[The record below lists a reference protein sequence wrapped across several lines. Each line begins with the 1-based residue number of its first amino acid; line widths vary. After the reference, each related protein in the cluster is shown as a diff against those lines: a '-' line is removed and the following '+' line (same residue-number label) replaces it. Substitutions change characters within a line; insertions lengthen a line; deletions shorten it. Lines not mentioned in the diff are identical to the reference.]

1 MASFCFLWGIYLWT
15 VSLRVFLLIR
25 EMYAT
30 RMAASAARNPV
41 WIIKTATI
49 VSCTRS
55 ANMNNLDLKNIK
67 EQINSYL
74 WEMLN
79 ECEHT
84 NMGNVC
90 NIAQKIV
97 KLSYLY
103 LVLEQDQYFPD

>member
-1 MASFCFLWGIYLWT
+1 
-15 VSLRVFLLIR
+15 
-25 EMYAT
+25 
-30 RMAASAARNPV
+30 
-41 WIIKTATI
+41 
-49 VSCTRS
+49 
-55 ANMNNLDLKNIK
+55 MNNLDLKNIK